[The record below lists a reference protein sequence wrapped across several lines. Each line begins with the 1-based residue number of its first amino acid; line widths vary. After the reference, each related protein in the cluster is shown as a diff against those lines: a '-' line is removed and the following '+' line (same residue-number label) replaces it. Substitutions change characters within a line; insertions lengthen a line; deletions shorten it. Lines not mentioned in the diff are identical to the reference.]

1 MRFRWSFLLVLS
13 VAAAPLSA
21 QKAGHRGTS
30 ASTTLCEDGTRSAVS
45 GRAACTGHGGVHH
58 ASHVAHGARHAA
70 ASRKKVVQQGTARAE
85 THAPRHARP
94 APKQQPNAHPKKLS
108 ATHPEHASRARAKH
122 ASKPHEQHASKPHP
136 KRAAKPHGKDA
147 SKAHADH
154 RAGLRAATPAK
165 SQIRIA
171 RDGNPAPCN
180 TKSGST
186 PASSRACASRTAVA
200 ASAKH

>member
-21 QKAGHRGTS
+21 QKPGHRATS

-70 ASRKKVVQQGTARAE
+70 SSRKKVVQQGTAHAA
-85 THAPRHARP
+85 THATRHARP
-94 APKQQPNAHPKKLS
+94 APKQQPKAHPKKV
-108 ATHPEHASRARAKH
+108 A
-122 ASKPHEQHASKPHP
+122 KPHEKH
-136 KRAAKPHGKDA
+136 AAK
-147 SKAHADH
+147 SHATRH
-154 RAGLRAATPAK
+154 AGRRAATPAK

-180 TKSGST
+180 TKSAST
-186 PASSRACASRTAVA
+186 PASRRACASRTAVA
-200 ASAKH
+200 APAKH